1 MGGSQRTK
9 VCLRASNGLNG
20 STQVGSNL
28 LFSFPSR
35 KDRLFRGT
43 HELAKKSKCENN
55 SIISG
60 SSKCEEEPAFFKR
73 KEHTRTPT
81 KKVYI

>member
-9 VCLRASNGLNG
+9 LCLRASNGLNG

-35 KDRLFRGT
+35 GDKLFRGT
-43 HELAKKSKCENN
+43 HEHANKSKCKNN
-55 SIISG
+55 STIPR
-60 SSKCEEEPAFFKR
+60 SSKCEEEPAFLKR

-81 KKVYI
+81 KKAYI